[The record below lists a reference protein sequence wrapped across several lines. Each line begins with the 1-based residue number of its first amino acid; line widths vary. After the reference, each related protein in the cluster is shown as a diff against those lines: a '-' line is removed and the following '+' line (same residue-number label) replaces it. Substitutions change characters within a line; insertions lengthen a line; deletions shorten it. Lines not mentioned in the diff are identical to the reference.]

1 MDTLNTTERT
11 NAMERMFLTTSNMPE
26 TLRKNARWH
35 WENQDRILDAMQAFS
50 EGWFKRRHAGTH
62 AALEAAERMCKVET
76 PLALL
81 REYQNWAND
90 AFQRLV
96 ADGLAYQQQCISA
109 ATFMQPLGADNEKE
123 TTSPQAEVGRTTR
136 FEAA

>member
-1 MDTLNTTERT
+1 MKTSNENEQVNTAEQ
-11 NAMERMFLTTSNMPE
+11 MFSAASNMPE
-26 TLRKNARWH
+26 TLRKGARWH

-50 EGWFKRRHAGTH
+50 DGWFKRRHAGTR
-62 AALEAAERMCKVET
+62 AALEAAERMCKAQT

-81 REYQNWAND
+81 REYQEWANG
-90 AFQRLV
+90 AFQRVL

-109 ATFMQPLGADNEKE
+109 AAFMQPFGAPGEQE
-123 TTSPQAEVGRTTR
+123 TASPQVEVGRATR